1 MKHWW
6 PLLTLLGCN
15 PKVEEAPPCQGWKAE
30 DEDYRPVLEILSDD
44 GESIRIQA
52 VFSRMPRTPDGAP
65 TVVYVQGG
73 WAPVMLPLEEKTPT
87 LRDDMGFTTLY
98 MDFPAANFR
107 GEESRDVLAHVLRY
121 AAGEITDTDDCTIDD
136 RVPGGRSPEIVLAG
150 FSNGGNLAWATAGDL
165 DLDVPR
171 IDGIATFET
180 PSSSQFIM
188 VEPGTRRHPNARFDL
203 DTCAVVT
210 GPAISCGVDYA
221 PIDFAQHNLC
231 EATEGCLYIDLNDDG
246 DFTDQ
251 DVIIGGVSHPE
262 LGGWVHSVPAT
273 VAAEDAQVLPDS
285 RTRSND
291 ARAFWR
297 SREAP
302 RSMADAVDRF
312 PELAGIATGTR
323 VDHVLDNLDRPVH
336 VTGLVQSMQHAGVVW
351 SRLHADASY
360 MEELHGTSKTWVE
373 YPANEAI
380 ILTDERWK
388 MQPEDDHDV
397 RGSDYLTA
405 SVLELIDRSRALDWS
420 NDVTETLQMFP

>member
-150 FSNGGNLAWATAGDL
+150 LA
-165 DLDVPR
+165 
-171 IDGIATFET
+171 
-180 PSSSQFIM
+180 
-188 VEPGTRRHPNARFDL
+188 
-203 DTCAVVT
+203 
-210 GPAISCGVDYA
+210 GPA
-221 PIDFAQHNLC
+221 
-231 EATEGCLYIDLNDDG
+231 
-246 DFTDQ
+246 
-251 DVIIGGVSHPE
+251 
-262 LGGWVHSVPAT
+262 
-273 VAAEDAQVLPDS
+273 
-285 RTRSND
+285 
-291 ARAFWR
+291 
-297 SREAP
+297 P
-302 RSMADAVDRF
+302 R
-312 PELAGIATGTR
+312 
-323 VDHVLDNLDRPVH
+323 
-336 VTGLVQSMQHAGVVW
+336 
-351 SRLHADASY
+351 
-360 MEELHGTSKTWVE
+360 
-373 YPANEAI
+373 
-380 ILTDERWK
+380 
-388 MQPEDDHDV
+388 
-397 RGSDYLTA
+397 
-405 SVLELIDRSRALDWS
+405 
-420 NDVTETLQMFP
+420 